1 MHSISFGFIW
11 NKLRNPLA
19 WLSDSYASYAIC
31 TNEVRWRDQSSSS
44 MWVRAWVHG
53 PRMLPCNI
61 PEQDSLWRCGERN
74 VAKFCVACWIC
85 CLLFSSWGRGAYERE
100 MVKSY
105 TGYRCR
111 PWCVALAAAL
121 LLLPLWALTA
131 LDRLGRVWTN
141 LYILSCCGRKPERTR
156 EGKKERERESQRE
169 RELRDQSV
177 GSIERTE
184 VEAGCCGIS
193 GPSLPV
199 VNLMCWIVKLATT
212 TGSTCGRRSTRQTAV
227 LVRAEVAVKKRRSST
242 GWFMCQ
248 WCSLPTITMCLSQCL
263 RHRIL
268 STRTTMSTCLQRS
281 STSILSITSDMTAR
295 KAIPIGTS
303 DGLRTRSLGA
313 AAARTWDALAP
324 GMEATTST
332 LMFLPQEWDMRVAES
347 MTATL
352 ASPIGCKA
360 GRIPRRTGAAPNRTG
375 AAQSSTAIPVRSLD
389 SIGFPRVILQDS
401 CML

>member
-1 MHSISFGFIW
+1 MHPVPYAQTRWGEEIRAVRLCGWEHGFMV
-11 NKLRNPLA
+11 PECFH
-19 WLSDSYASYAIC
+19 AIYRSRTAC
-31 TNEVRWRDQSSSS
+31 DAVGRG
-44 MWVRAWVHG
+44 MWQNFV
-53 PRMLPCNI
+53 LPV
-61 PEQDSLWRCGERN
+61 ES
-74 VAKFCVACWIC
+74 VAF
-85 CLLFSSWGRGAYERE
+85 LFSSWGRGAYERE

-131 LDRLGRVWTN
+131 LDRLPICAYFRAGEDSQR
-141 LYILSCCGRKPERTR
+141 GPERER
-156 EGKKERERESQRE
+156 KRERERERQ
-169 RELRDQSV
+169 LRDQSV

-212 TGSTCGRRSTRQTAV
+212 TGSTCGRCSTRQTAV

-248 WCSLPTITMCLSQCL
+248 WSSLPTTTMCLSQCL
-263 RHRIL
+263 RHRIS

-313 AAARTWDALAP
+313 AATRTWDALAP

-347 MTATL
+347 MTATP

-401 CML
+401 CIL